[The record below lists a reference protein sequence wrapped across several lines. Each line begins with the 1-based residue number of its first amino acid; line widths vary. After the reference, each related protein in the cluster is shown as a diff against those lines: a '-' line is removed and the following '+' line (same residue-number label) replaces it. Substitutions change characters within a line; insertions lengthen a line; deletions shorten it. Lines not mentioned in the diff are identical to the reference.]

1 MRIVQLTNDNREIQR
16 KYHLDEPVFGP
27 APEALL
33 EGFKALGSDVEIHVV
48 SCLQQMPRRS
58 PAKIADNIFF
68 HPLHVPKIGWLRTG
82 YQGCIRAV
90 RRKLQEIQPDFVHG
104 QGTERDC
111 AMCAVYSGYPNAL
124 TIHGNMRLVAK
135 VLGAKPLSYYW
146 LASILERHCLR
157 RTDGVVAISSY
168 TASNISP
175 YVRRSWLLP
184 NAVHPSFFAI
194 RRQADDPPR
203 ILCPANIGTRK
214 NQLGL
219 IEALD
224 QLAKETTFR
233 LIFAGSGSERDPYFQ
248 RFMQAVASRAWCEY
262 LGPLDRRALQKQ
274 MARATC
280 GVLPSFEDNC
290 PMVVIEAAAAQ
301 LPFAASSVGGVP
313 DLIKHGETGMMFDP
327 SRPKSIYA
335 SVLSLVREVTLAEQ
349 FAAAAHTRAVS
360 QFSAKHIARRH
371 VAIYRQAKQ
380 KSSANA

>member
-33 EGFKALGSDVEIHVV
+33 EGFKTLGSGVEIHVV

-58 PAKIADNIFF
+58 PAKLADNTFF

-90 RRKLQEIQPDFVHG
+90 RRKLRDIQPDIVHG

-111 AMCAVYSGYPNAL
+111 AMCAVYSGYPNVL

-135 VLGAKPLSYYW
+135 VLGTKPFTYYW
-146 LASILERHCLR
+146 FASILERHCMR

-168 TASNISP
+168 TQSNISS
-175 YVRRSWLLP
+175 YARRSWLLP

-194 RRQADDPPR
+194 RRHPGTPPR
-203 ILCPANIGTRK
+203 ILCPANIGARK

-219 IEALD
+219 IQALD
-224 QLAKETTFR
+224 RLAKEISFR
-233 LIFAGSGSERDPYFQ
+233 LIFAGSGTEEDPYF
-248 RFMQAVASRAWCEY
+248 REFMLAVASRPWCEY
-262 LGPLDRRALQKQ
+262 LGPLDRRNLQNQ
-274 MARATC
+274 MAQATC

-290 PMVVIEAAAAQ
+290 PMVVIEAAAAG

-327 SRPKSIYA
+327 HTPQSIYDVVFSIIKEA
-335 SVLSLVREVTLAEQ
+335 HLARHL
-349 FAAAAHTRAVS
+349 AAEAHTRALS
-360 QFSAKHIARRH
+360 QFSAKRIAEQH
-371 VAIYRQAKQ
+371 VAIYREAMDM
-380 KSSANA
+380 SGSNL